1 MNAFTYTLFLVLVL
15 FSGCGGKEASSAAS
29 VPAEQP
35 QNETQ
40 QNASPTSEVPDLP
53 LTMRDGTQMS
63 AAELTGNVALILFQ
77 PDCDHC
83 QREAEDIRR
92 NITGFKDFELY
103 FISSAPIE
111 EVIQFARQYDLDGL
125 KQVHLGTTTVP
136 DILKH
141 FGPIDAPSLYLYGK
155 DGKLIQSFNGEVA
168 VEVVLKYI

>member
-1 MNAFTYTLFLVLVL
+1 MNGRIYLVL
-15 FSGCGGKEASSAAS
+15 FVFIVLSACGGKESSPPPGESQPKAESEPVQSAA
-29 VPAEQP
+29 
-35 QNETQ
+35 NDL
-40 QNASPTSEVPDLP
+40 PDLP
-53 LTMRDGTQMS
+53 LTMRDGTQKS
-63 AAELTGNVALILFQ
+63 ASQLSGNVALILFQ

-92 NITGFKDFELY
+92 NIESFKDFELY

-111 EVIQFARQYDLDGL
+111 EVIQFARQYDLEKW

-136 DILKH
+136 DILRS
-141 FGPIDAPSLYLYGK
+141 FGPIDAPSIYLYGK